1 MLWNDILYAFR
12 MMRRTPQFTAAV
24 VLTVTLAIA
33 AHITI
38 FSVINA
44 VILQCSDIAAAPVR
58 DPNRSARAIPRSRGE
73 NIVEPFLY
81 LRCRMRA

>member
-1 MLWNDILYAFR
+1 MENLVMRWNDIPYAFR
-12 MMRRTPQFTAAV
+12 MMRRTPQFIAAV
-24 VLTVTLAIA
+24 VLTVTLAIVA
-33 AHITI
+33 NITI
-38 FSVINA
+38 FSVINS
-44 VILQCSDIAAAPVR
+44 VILRPLPFR